1 MSIIG
6 VQLILLFF
14 SFFMIYVLFL
24 HWKKK
29 NIGNVTFGV
38 WLVIW
43 LVFIIMTLIPQ
54 ILEKSI
60 LKIFFVRAMDFGMI
74 IAFMILTYLTIENN
88 INIKKTEN
96 KIEKVVRYV
105 AKRGNKTKL

>member
-14 SFFMIYVLFL
+14 AFFMIYVLFI

-29 NIGNVTFGV
+29 EISNMTLEVWIIIWVTF
-38 WLVIW
+38 
-43 LVFIIMTLIPQ
+43 IILTLTPV

-60 LKIFFVRAMDFGMI
+60 LKLFFVRVMDFGMI
-74 IAFMILTYLTIENN
+74 VAFMILTYLTIENN
-88 INIKKTEN
+88 IYLKKTEN
-96 KIEKVVRYV
+96 KIEKVVRYL
-105 AKRGNKTKL
+105 AKRSKKIKL